1 MQGLTLGH
9 VAAGFA
15 YTPIFT
21 RVTTQCSAS
30 LFNCQNVVE
39 QQQRDNHGNLSILGV
54 VTHRLLI
61 NRMQCAVLGHVKS
74 VGREWMHMCTWQ
86 KVVFFFYKGCDQC
99 YCVCWMRVGCNLM
112 PVSGLSLLG
121 GLHWLS
127 IRQSF
132 CVSWSV
138 PGLFVDFQMNQHW
151 PCDLSLFPAQQKGQI
166 LEACMTDRTELAYE
180 DG

>member
-86 KVVFFFYKGCDQC
+86 KVVFFLQ
-99 YCVCWMRVGCNLM
+99 RL
-112 PVSGLSLLG
+112 
-121 GLHWLS
+121 
-127 IRQSF
+127 
-132 CVSWSV
+132 
-138 PGLFVDFQMNQHW
+138 
-151 PCDLSLFPAQQKGQI
+151 
-166 LEACMTDRTELAYE
+166 
-180 DG
+180 